1 MARPRFERTGE
12 FAPAAEVASR
22 LQRWPALTIFFKSHG
37 RDPLCIGCRAL
48 CHCRLCEA
56 SRRRQVPFPQM
67 LGVGELHPYVRL
79 QKVRVVQ
86 LQSDINNFSTNIVST
101 THPAHPSALTA
112 GVAKRGRPEA
122 ERTPSEGAMTKLV
135 ASPRRELLCPVRQFC
150 SPGCAADILYQ
161 TALCAIIFA
170 VSRPEAAAECSVVSS
185 AAEGVR

>member
-22 LQRWPALTIFFKSHG
+22 LQRWPALTIFFKHHRESWTSSTMH
-37 RDPLCIGCRAL
+37 RETSILPLL
-48 CHCRLCEA
+48 EV
-56 SRRRQVPFPQM
+56 RRRSQVPQT
-67 LGVGELHPYVRL
+67 GWSWRAAPYVRL

-86 LQSDINNFSTNIVST
+86 LQSDINNFSTNVVST
-101 THPAHPSALTA
+101 THLAHPSALTA

-122 ERTPSEGAMTKLV
+122 EKTPSERAMTRLV